1 MEPAARSREDVRQP
15 HLQYRSKPRELA
27 RRPILKPDPI
37 DYTRSFTPKKD
48 MVHQMTRIDQE
59 LWDKMKA
66 LTVESLTPAL
76 QKWIGNREIR
86 AIIERR
92 DRMQTVIEKLIA
104 TNTEAAVFVR

>member
-1 MEPAARSREDVRQP
+1 
-15 HLQYRSKPRELA
+15 
-27 RRPILKPDPI
+27 
-37 DYTRSFTPKKD
+37 
-48 MVHQMTRIDQE
+48 
-59 LWDKMKA
+59 
-66 LTVESLTPAL
+66 L